1 MKFRKVTSLL
11 LVLLLLTGSVFAA
24 DCGPYTDADA
34 DGQTLEE
41 LMTQFMEEN
50 GLDESNFSL
59 CYYNTVTGEQYR
71 FNERWFAYGASTYKL
86 PLNLYF
92 YELENAGEIDPDM
105 VMTQGGARLSYI
117 HEESIVNSNN
127 ELSFSMVSYLG
138 GFEPYKRAMLK
149 YFSIP
154 EEEIEDKYWYDHV
167 YCTEMMIDVLQYLYE
182 RQEQFPELMGYL
194 KQAVPDDYFRKYITD
209 CEVAHKYG
217 DYNNMHNDVGIIY
230 AGQPFLLAVYTFDQS
245 PEIVSRAA
253 ALAKVY
259 TDHAQQ
265 EQAAREEA
273 ERLAAEQA
281 AKEEAERLAAE
292 QAAKEEAE
300 RLAAEE
306 AAKEEAERLAA
317 EQAAKKEAE
326 RLAAEQAAILEAERL
341 AAEQAAAEAE
351 QEKQKAFEWW
361 MIAVALGV
369 FLLGGGGIMLGS
381 RRKGRLH
388 EMLQDAEQ
396 EQDDT

>member
-1 MKFRKVTSLL
+1 MNLRKSVV
-11 LVLLLLTGSVFAA
+11 LVLCLCLLTGAVFAA
-24 DCGPYTDADA
+24 ECGPYSDADVE
-34 DGQTLEE
+34 GKTLDE
-41 LMTQFMEEN
+41 LITQFREEN
-50 GLDESNFSL
+50 GLDESNFSV
-59 CYYNTVTGEQYR
+59 CYFNTVTGEQYR
-71 FNERWFAYGASTYKL
+71 FNEKWFAYGASTYKL

-154 EEEIEDKYWYDHV
+154 EAEIEQKYFYDHI
-167 YCTEMMIDVLQYLYE
+167 YCTWMMLDVLQYLYD

-194 KQAVPDDYFRKYITD
+194 KQAMPNDYFRKYITD

-217 DYNNMHNDVGIIY
+217 DYNSMHNDVGIIY
-230 AGQPFLLAVYTFDQS
+230 AGQPFLLAVYTLDQS
-245 PEIVSRAA
+245 PEIVSRVA

-265 EQAAREEA
+265 VQEEA

-300 RLAAEE
+300 RLAAEQ

-317 EQAAKKEAE
+317 EQAAKEQAEQLAAEQAAKLEAE
-326 RLAAEQAAILEAERL
+326 KLAAEQAAIE
-341 AAEQAAAEAE
+341 EQ
-351 QEKQKAFEWW
+351 KQQSPFEWW

-369 FLLGGGGIMLGS
+369 FLLGGGGLMLGT

-388 EMLQDAEQ
+388 EMLKDAEQ